1 MDDDNINNENI
12 GNSLDK
18 IFEKLK
24 EYLSRQD
31 LNNIPGVTP
40 EQLEE
45 LKDMLSNFDEIK
57 DNLKVEVYK
66 LDPFTKSLLTSI
78 MGQLGS
84 SGLKLESL
92 DSQFDSYSALQ
103 QKEAEVAAKPNDI
116 ECRSNL
122 LDEIDKQL
130 SRPDISDEEMNE
142 LLDKRMNI
150 LEGLE

>member
-18 IFEKLK
+18 IFDKLK
-24 EYLSRQD
+24 EYLSHQD

-45 LKDMLSNFDEIK
+45 LKALFSNFDEIK
-57 DNLKVEVYK
+57 DNIKVEVYK
-66 LDPFTKSLLTSI
+66 MDPFTKSIITSI
-78 MGQLGS
+78 MGQLG
-84 SGLKLESL
+84 GAGINLGTAPI
-92 DSQFDSYSALQ
+92 DSLQ
-103 QKEAEVAAKPNDI
+103 QKEAEVAALPNDI
-116 ECRSNL
+116 ERRGDL
-122 LDEIDKQL
+122 LDEIDKRL
-130 SRPDISDEEMNE
+130 SNPDLSEEEINE

>member
-1 MDDDNINNENI
+1 MDEENINNEDI

-18 IFEKLK
+18 IFDKLK
-24 EYLSRQD
+24 KYLSGQD
-31 LNNIPGVTP
+31 LGEIPGITP
-40 EQLEE
+40 EQIEE
-45 LKDMLSNFDEIK
+45 LKAMLSNFDEIK

-78 MGQLGS
+78 MGQLGG
-84 SGLKLESL
+84 SGLKLEGIN
-92 DSQFDSYSALQ
+92 SQFDSYTALQ

-116 ECRSNL
+116 ERRSDL